1 MGQIWQYGGDENKIE
16 PVYCLEM
23 GMMDGRAKK
32 EWSGKKGELLGV
44 DEVAEYLGLV
54 PATVYRWCR
63 EGRLPCLKLGR
74 NWRVRPEALEDF
86 LEGGERPE
94 TLEGQLR
101 AFLRVPDNVLAI
113 VQNVEQL
120 HLMDAL
126 FFMVGE
132 ARGGLLAKFYG
143 GEDESGKDLRA
154 DMKRAGLD
162 VPRLEEEGRFRAA
175 AETDPLNGRADALGR
190 ILSEEAGG
198 GRTVWASFDWTRGM
212 SLDTALE
219 QQEALA
225 EMLDTGQLVVKTAV
239 LEEVVDKWP
248 TPMLRRAQ
256 SVYSGTMWLSENGLV
271 LSRATPLPKAKG

>member
-1 MGQIWQYGGDENKIE
+1 
-16 PVYCLEM
+16 
-23 GMMDGRAKK
+23 MDGRAKK

-74 NWRVRPEALEDF
+74 NWRVRSEALEDF

-101 AFLRVPDNVLAI
+101 SFLRVPDNVLAI

-120 HLMDAL
+120 HLIDAL
-126 FFMVGE
+126 FFLVGE
-132 ARGGLLAKFYG
+132 ARGGSLVKFYG
-143 GEDESGKDLRA
+143 GEDGAEKSLRA
-154 DMKRAGLD
+154 DLERAGLD
-162 VPRLEEEGRFRAA
+162 VSRLEEEGRFRST
-175 AETDPLNGRADALGR
+175 AETDPLGGRADALSR
-190 ILSEEAGG
+190 ALSGEASS
-198 GRTVWASFDWTRGM
+198 GRTVWASFDWARDM
-212 SLDTALE
+212 DLDTALE
-219 QQEALA
+219 QQEAFA
-225 EMLDTGQLVVKTAV
+225 EVLDTGQLVVKTAV
-239 LEEVVDKWP
+239 LEEVADGWP

-271 LSRATPLPKAKG
+271 LSRATPLPKSKS